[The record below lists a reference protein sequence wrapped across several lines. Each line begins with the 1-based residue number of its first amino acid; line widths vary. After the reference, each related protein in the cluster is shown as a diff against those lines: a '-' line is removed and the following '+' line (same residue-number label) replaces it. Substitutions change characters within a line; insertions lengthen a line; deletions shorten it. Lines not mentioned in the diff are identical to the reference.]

1 MGKADFE
8 AALEF
13 VRRCEFAADLE
24 SFRGAVLEIAA
35 YVPGHITAY
44 NEVDLRRRQVLSR
57 MDPPG
62 SVEPEQ
68 IATFERLAHQHPVIA
83 HVNLTGD
90 LTPRAIS
97 DFLSPEEFHRLD
109 LYREFFGGLGVEDQI
124 AIGLP
129 GSGSELALG
138 VVINRSERGFS
149 SRERSFLEV
158 ISPHVGRSYAVA
170 RGRHLVREALAA
182 NELAPA
188 PTSAVI
194 VLDRAGRALQ
204 LGPLAEQLLETYF
217 GAAVGRDG
225 TLPEG
230 LARYVAGVR
239 DSARRLLP
247 KPAPSELIVRRA
259 GTRLRAC
266 LIEGT
271 ADGEPDVLLMETEAD
286 PLAAGRLRRLG
297 LTPRETEIVALVA
310 AGRSNDEIAAELAIS
325 PRTVKRHLENVFAKL
340 GVPNRAGLV
349 GRLLEP
355 G

>member
-1 MGKADFE
+1 M
-8 AALEF
+8 
-13 VRRCEFAADLE
+13 
-24 SFRGAVLEIAA
+24 
-35 YVPGHITAY
+35 
-44 NEVDLRRRQVLSR
+44 
-57 MDPPG
+57 
-62 SVEPEQ
+62 
-68 IATFERLAHQHPVIA
+68 
-83 HVNLTGD
+83 
-90 LTPRAIS
+90 
-97 DFLSPEEFHRLD
+97 
-109 LYREFFGGLGVEDQI
+109 
-124 AIGLP
+124 
-129 GSGSELALG
+129 
-138 VVINRSERGFS
+138 
-149 SRERSFLEV
+149 
-158 ISPHVGRSYAVA
+158 
-170 RGRHLVREALAA
+170 REALAA